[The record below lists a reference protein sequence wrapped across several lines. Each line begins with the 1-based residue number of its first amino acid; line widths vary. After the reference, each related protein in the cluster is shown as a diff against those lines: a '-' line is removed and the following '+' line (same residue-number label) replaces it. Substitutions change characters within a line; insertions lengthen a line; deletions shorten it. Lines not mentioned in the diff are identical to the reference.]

1 MARSVQCTES
11 WGAAAAEGTVLRGD
25 EYQVSKKKGGRVDSQ
40 WVSILQHTL
49 ASDNTR

>member
-1 MARSVQCTES
+1 MRRVVGRSSSGGDSPQ
-11 WGAAAAEGTVLRGD
+11 GD
-25 EYQVSKKKGGRVDSQ
+25 ECQVSKKKGGRVDSQ